1 MRVGI
6 REEPF
11 PLVRVE
17 RLGLF
22 RRQPIPNPA
31 ASTKSTPSQLQT
43 PPICRFATTHGLI
56 SAIWGFCVTLY
67 PDCTNGQAV

>member
-1 MRVGI
+1 MGVRI

-11 PLVRVE
+11 PLVRVK

-31 ASTKSTPSQLQT
+31 ASTKSSPSQQQT
-43 PPICRFATTHGLI
+43 PPIRRSATTYGLI
-56 SAIWGFCVTLY
+56 SAI
-67 PDCTNGQAV
+67 